1 MDFVVVVVVVVT
13 ALIARKQPQ
22 KNYSSSIDIMSL
34 PGDFH
39 QKGFR
44 DSAKYANRES
54 QQVLSALG
62 LMRGFMKPGG
72 VPDESRAARVIL
84 KDLVTGKLLFTKAP
98 PDVDQVWTQNAFFTF
113 SHTKLLPFLLSS

>member
-1 MDFVVVVVVVVT
+1 
-13 ALIARKQPQ
+13 
-22 KNYSSSIDIMSL
+22 MSL

-98 PDVDQVWTQNAFFTF
+98 PDVDQVWTQNAFFYLLSFKTF
-113 SHTKLLPFLLSS
+113 DLLPK